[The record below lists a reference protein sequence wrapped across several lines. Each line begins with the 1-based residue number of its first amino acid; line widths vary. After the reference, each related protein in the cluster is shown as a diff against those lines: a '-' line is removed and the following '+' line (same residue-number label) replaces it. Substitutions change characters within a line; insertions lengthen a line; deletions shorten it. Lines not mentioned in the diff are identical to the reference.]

1 MKKIIATLVA
11 LAAISTVAFAD
22 EGLKVSGR
30 VRAGITD
37 ATEGSVYTTDAW
49 MNGGYFGG
57 ATQLR
62 VNVDYTKA
70 FGGITARYNVNDFT
84 NGNFFNDGNVKWVM
98 GYANFADGQVITEAG
113 IIHDRFTT
121 TGGWEDAGIDGGK
134 GIRVVFAPKAVEGL
148 TLAVQA
154 TDLFAEKYTA
164 TDDKVKDGKADA
176 GDVIFN
182 AKLIGASAK
191 YETKEFFATAGFAVA
206 GYFYG
211 SVGITAVDDL
221 TFVAEVYYDDT
232 DAAVAKPEDN
242 PKANDKAGTTVFLW
256 GEYTGI
262 DQVLLGAYSYIYLN
276 DGEYAAEI
284 TPAVSFD
291 LTKVVTLSAEAS
303 FYLSSAENFDSY
315 AVITPAVTFKASDKA
330 SANVSASISTD
341 KDQAKHSITAGVL
354 YKF

>member
-37 ATEGSVYTTDAW
+37 TTEGSVYTTDAW

-84 NGNFFNDGNVKWVM
+84 NGKFFNDGNVKWVM

-148 TLAVQA
+148 TFAVQA

-164 TDDKVKDGKADA
+164 TDDKVKDKKANA

-182 AKLIGASAK
+182 AKLIGATAK

-206 GYFYG
+206 GFFYG
-211 SVGITAVDDL
+211 SVGVTAVDGL
-221 TFVAEVYYDDT
+221 TFVAEVFHDNTDDT
-232 DAAVAKPEDN
+232 KAKPEN
-242 PKANDKAGTTVFLW
+242 NDKAVTTICLW

-276 DGEYAAEI
+276 DGEYTAEV

-303 FYLSSAENFDSY
+303 FYLSSVKDFDSY

-341 KDQAKHSITAGVL
+341 KDQEKHSITAGVL